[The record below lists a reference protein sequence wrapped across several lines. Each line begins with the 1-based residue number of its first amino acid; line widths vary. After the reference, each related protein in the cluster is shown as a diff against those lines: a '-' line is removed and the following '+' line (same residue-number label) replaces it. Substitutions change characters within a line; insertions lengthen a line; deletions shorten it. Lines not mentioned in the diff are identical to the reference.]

1 MTVVHLIL
9 TDAETDRCRRGLF
22 GGLATFR
29 FLKGGIARAYPAWDL
44 SILGMQGSGLPHSWP
59 VFEGWASFLLV
70 CATGVYTGAMR
81 ASTHVRRSVRL
92 RAEAARQGARLA
104 ER

>member
-29 FLKGGIARAYPAWDL
+29 FLKGGIPRAYPAWDL
-44 SILGMQGSGLPHSWP
+44 SILGMQGSGLPHSLP
-59 VFEGWASFLLV
+59 IVEGWASFFV
-70 CATGVYTGAMR
+70 SMHQSGVYWCHACKQTR
-81 ASTHVRRSVRL
+81 PPQRKPSRSS
-92 RAEAARQGARLA
+92 RQAG
-104 ER
+104 

>member
-29 FLKGGIARAYPAWDL
+29 FLKGGIPRAYPAWDL
-44 SILGMQGSGLPHSWP
+44 SILRMLARSCISGGTGEGEKEARRCMSHRSPPLQKKKTQRWP
-59 VFEGWASFLLV
+59 PARSTL
-70 CATGVYTGAMR
+70 TG
-81 ASTHVRRSVRL
+81 
-92 RAEAARQGARLA
+92 
-104 ER
+104 